1 MSIKELALEDI
12 LASKVY
18 VKPNSSISFG
28 TPKQYLEPFVEPII
42 NKTDG
47 NVSMRVKV
55 AEPIVN
61 ANESGEMNI
70 AYPRVLVEADLGEMI
85 PGFRSVIGFIYA
97 LDLQK
102 PVIKTYSGYNVISC
116 INLTIF
122 NVDKLFQQELLG
134 NPEKVYEKS
143 DEFFV
148 SKEGELVEFKETLG
162 KLQKSFLTEFQLNQ
176 YLGKMIREG
185 SKLRLGTTPILQ
197 AAKMLDDNSSQYY
210 TKPEGKFTCS
220 KFNLYNAVTQAIT
233 NSNDIV
239 DRAQK
244 TIQLSNLILN

>member
-1 MSIKELALEDI
+1 MSIKELNVDEV

-28 TPKQYLEPFVEPII
+28 TPKQYLEPFIEPII
-42 NKTDG
+42 KAGHTDF
-47 NVSMRVKV
+47 RAKV
-55 AEPIVN
+55 AEPVVN

-70 AYPRVLVEADLGEMI
+70 AYPRVLVETDLGEMI
-85 PGFRSVIGFIYA
+85 PGFRSVIGLLYA

-102 PVIKTYSGYNVISC
+102 PVIKVYSGYNVQSC
-116 INLTIF
+116 MNLTIF
-122 NVDKLFQQELLG
+122 DADKLFQQELLA

-143 DEFFV
+143 TEFFI
-148 SKEGELVEFKETLG
+148 SKEGELVEFKKTLS
-162 KLQKSFLTEFQLNQ
+162 KLQTSFLTESELNQ
-176 YLGKMIREG
+176 LIGKMIREG
-185 SKLRLGTTPILQ
+185 SKLRLGTTPIVQ

-210 TKPEGKFTCS
+210 VRLQGKFECN
-220 KFNLYNAVTQAIT
+220 KFQVYNAVTQAIT
-233 NSNDIV
+233 NSSDIV